1 MISLRWLPRNVWPI
15 LLINPHS
22 RSWVAFAF
30 AASWYLGNPSRVQ
43 RKQQTYL
50 KGLTKTAPRRSN
62 CSADRYFNWTQR
74 GRRQANKSNTATENV
89 SQSFSLVKLVFPPPP
104 QVERL
109 TAACWSCTCFF
120 FFPQPSLGI
129 PIKVVAFF
137 SSAAQYPVF
146 GHEDGGKRTRWD
158 LFR

>member
-1 MISLRWLPRNVWPI
+1 MFESI
-15 LLINPHS
+15 LLINQHS

-120 FFPQPSLGI
+120 FSPAVSWNPNKSRGIFFVCSSVSCVWTRGRGEEDPLRSL
-129 PIKVVAFF
+129 
-137 SSAAQYPVF
+137 SLT
-146 GHEDGGKRTRWD
+146 DGNLRVH
-158 LFR
+158 